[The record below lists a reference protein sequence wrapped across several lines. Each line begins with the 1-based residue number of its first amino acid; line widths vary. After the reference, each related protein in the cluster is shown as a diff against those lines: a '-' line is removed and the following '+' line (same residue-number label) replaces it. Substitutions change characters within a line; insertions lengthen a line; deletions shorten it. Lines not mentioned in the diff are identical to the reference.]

1 MGQGITRR
9 SLAKRFLLLGSAFA
23 FFGIQNRITQSPPFK
38 IQSVDDG
45 FVSINGWIVS
55 KSDLISKGMPINAS

>member
-1 MGQGITRR
+1 MGQRITRR

-23 FFGIQNRITQSPPFK
+23 FFGIQNTITQSPPFK
-38 IQSVDDG
+38 VQPVDDG

-55 KSDLISKGMPINAS
+55 KSELSSKGITNNAR